1 MTSDQPEHARTG
13 SATTRTGSEPAP
25 TGTERVRTGSESL
38 RTGSGPAPTGTDVV
52 LEARGVTKHFP
63 LRRTA
68 RDLFARE
75 RRSVHAV
82 DDVSLRLRRGT
93 VTALVGES
101 GSGKSTVARLLAQLY
116 PLTSGEIRLGGTPV
130 VAGRGRSFRRYVRR
144 VQLIFQD
151 PFASL
156 NPVHTVRYHLTRAL
170 KIHGRAGSG
179 KKQLE
184 ENLTALLNRVQLTP
198 PQQFLDKFP
207 HELSGGQRQ
216 RVAIARALGADPQ
229 VLLADEP
236 VSMLDVSI
244 RLGVLNLLRD
254 LKERLHLA
262 ILYITHDIAS
272 ARYFADT
279 TLVMYAG
286 RIVEGGDS
294 ERVTQHPAHPYTQL
308 LIASA
313 PDPDRIVAD
322 EEQEE
327 TGTGEPPSLITPPA
341 GCRFHPRCP
350 QAMERCRTELPPRF
364 DLPDGQWA
372 ACWLYEGGVPRPTG
386 AGGTT
391 AAPGHPAPGP
401 NAAKE
406 ATR

>member
-1 MTSDQPEHARTG
+1 MTAIDQPEHV
-13 SATTRTGSEPAP
+13 P
-25 TGTERVRTGSESL
+25 
-38 RTGSGPAPTGTDVV
+38 SGADVV

-68 RDLFARE
+68 RDLFARR

-101 GSGKSTVARLLAQLY
+101 GSGKSTVARLLAQLH
-116 PLTSGEIRLGGTPV
+116 PLTSGEIRLGGEPV

-144 VQLIFQD
+144 VQLILQD

-179 KKQLE
+179 EAELE
-184 ENLTALLNRVQLTP
+184 QNLAALLNRVQLTP
-198 PQQFLDKFP
+198 PHQFLDKFP

-313 PDPDRIVAD
+313 PDPDRIVAEEEQ

-327 TGTGEPPSLITPPA
+327 TGTGEPPSLISPPA

-350 QAMERCRTELPPRF
+350 KAMERCRTELPPRF

-372 ACWLYEGGVPRPTG
+372 ACWLYDG
-386 AGGTT
+386 T
-391 AAPGHPAPGP
+391 AARPDGAIG
-401 NAAKE
+401 AAANDTAANGTEETGTEANGTEANGTEAVADRTATKE

>member
-1 MTSDQPEHARTG
+1 MTTEP
-13 SATTRTGSEPAP
+13 SAD
-25 TGTERVRTGSESL
+25 ER
-38 RTGSGPAPTGTDVV
+38 TGTDVV

-63 LRRTA
+63 VRRTA
-68 RDLFARE
+68 GDLVAR
-75 RRSVHAV
+75 RHRTVHAV
-82 DDVSLRLRRGT
+82 DDVSLELRRGT

-116 PLTSGEIRLGGTPV
+116 PLTAGEVRLGGTAV
-130 VAGRGRSFRRYVRR
+130 KAGRGRSFRTYVKQ

-179 KKQLE
+179 DAELE
-184 ENLTALLNRVQLTP
+184 TNLAALLERVQLTP
-198 PQQFLDKFP
+198 PHQFLDKFP

-254 LKERLHLA
+254 LKERLRLA

-294 ERVTQHPAHPYTQL
+294 ETVTQSPAHPYTQL

-313 PDPDRIVAD
+313 PDPDRVAD
-322 EEQEE
+322 EADQEE
-327 TGTGEPPSLITPPA
+327 TGSGEPPSLISPPA

-350 QAMERCRTELPPRF
+350 KAMERCRTELPPRF
-364 DLPDGQWA
+364 DLADGQWA
-372 ACWLYEGGVPRPTG
+372 ACWLYDG
-386 AGGTT
+386 ATAPA
-391 AAPGHPAPGP
+391 AAP
-401 NAAKE
+401 AKE
-406 ATR
+406 AAK

>member
-1 MTSDQPEHARTG
+1 MTDQEQQQ
-13 SATTRTGSEPAP
+13 EPQN
-25 TGTERVRTGSESL
+25 TI
-38 RTGSGPAPTGTDVV
+38 V
-52 LEARGVTKHFP
+52 LEARGVTKHFTV
-63 LRRTA
+63 RRTGRDVVA
-68 RDLFARE
+68 RT

-82 DDVSLRLRRGT
+82 DDVSLQLRRGT

-116 PLTSGEIRLGGTPV
+116 PLTEGEIRLEGTAV
-130 VAGRGRSFRRYVRR
+130 KAGRGRSFRRYVRQ

-170 KIHGRAGSG
+170 KIHGRAGEG
-179 KKQLE
+179 EAELE
-184 ENLTALLNRVQLTP
+184 KNLAALLERVQLTP
-198 PQQFLDKFP
+198 PQRFLDKFP

-216 RVAIARALGADPQ
+216 RVAIARALGADPK

-244 RLGVLNLLRD
+244 RLGVLNLLKD
-254 LKERLHLA
+254 LKDRLRLA

-294 ERVTQHPAHPYTQL
+294 ETVTQHPAHPYTQL

-313 PDPDRIVAD
+313 PDPDRVVAE

-327 TGTGEPPSLITPPA
+327 TGSGEPPSLIAPPG

-350 QAMERCRTELPPRF
+350 KAMERCSTELPPRF
-364 DLPDGQWA
+364 DLADGQWA
-372 ACWLYEGGVPRPTG
+372 ACWLYENDANDTKKEEVS
-386 AGGTT
+386 
-391 AAPGHPAPGP
+391 
-401 NAAKE
+401 AK
-406 ATR
+406 

>member
-1 MTSDQPEHARTG
+1 MTEHRE
-13 SATTRTGSEPAP
+13 SE
-25 TGTERVRTGSESL
+25 T
-38 RTGSGPAPTGTDVV
+38 V
-52 LEARGVTKHFP
+52 LEARTVTKHFP
-63 LRRTA
+63 VRRTA
-68 RDLFARE
+68 GDLLAR
-75 RRSVHAV
+75 RRRTVHAV
-82 DDVSLRLRRGT
+82 DDVSLSLRQGS

-116 PLTSGEIRLGGTPV
+116 PLTSGEILLAGRPT

-144 VQLIFQD
+144 VQMIFQD

-170 KIHGRAGSG
+170 RVHGRQGTD
-179 KKQLE
+179 E
-184 ENLTALLNRVQLTP
+184 ELGELLRRVQLTP
-198 PQQFLDKFP
+198 PERYLDVFP

-254 LKERLHLA
+254 LKERWRLA

-294 ERVTQHPAHPYTQL
+294 ERVTQSPAHPYTQL

-313 PDPDRIVAD
+313 PDPDRAG
-322 EEQEE
+322 EGGEGGARE
-327 TGTGEPPSLITPPA
+327 TTGGEPPSLISPPD

-350 QAMERCRTELPPRF
+350 HAMERCRTQVPPRF
-364 DLPDGQWA
+364 PLADGHWA
-372 ACWLYEGGVPRPTG
+372 ACWLYADGGAQPQAAGAADAQTPQG
-386 AGGTT
+386 AGAAKDTPGT
-391 AAPGHPAPGP
+391 AAAHGT
-401 NAAKE
+401 AKG
-406 ATR
+406 AVR

>member
-1 MTSDQPEHARTG
+1 MTTQDTHSTRDPASDDGA
-13 SATTRTGSEPAP
+13 
-25 TGTERVRTGSESL
+25 
-38 RTGSGPAPTGTDVV
+38 VV

-63 LRRTA
+63 VKRTGSDLLARRRRT
-68 RDLFARE
+68 
-75 RRSVHAV
+75 VHAV
-82 DDVSLRLRRGT
+82 DDVSLRLRRGS

-116 PLTSGEIRLGGTPV
+116 PLTAGEIRLGGKPV
-130 VAGRGRSFRRYVRR
+130 KAGRGRSFRSYVRQ

-156 NPVHTVRYHLTRAL
+156 NPVHTVRYHLTRSL
-170 KIHGRAGSG
+170 KIHG
-179 KKQLE
+179 KQATEAETAELLE
-184 ENLTALLNRVQLTP
+184 RVQLTP
-198 PQQFLDKFP
+198 PGQFLDKFP

-294 ERVTQHPAHPYTQL
+294 ETVTQRPAHPYTQL

-313 PDPDRIVAD
+313 PDPDRIVAGED
-322 EEQEE
+322 EEDGEDEREERDEQGE
-327 TGTGEPPSLITPPA
+327 TGGGEPPSLIAPPD

-350 QAMERCRTELPPRF
+350 RAMERCRTELPPRF
-364 DLPDGQWA
+364 ELDGGQWA
-372 ACWLYEGGVPRPTG
+372 ACWLYENGPAG
-386 AGGTT
+386 ALEV
-391 AAPGHPAPGP
+391 AA
-401 NAAKE
+401 
-406 ATR
+406 R

>member
-1 MTSDQPEHARTG
+1 MTTTTDRTD
-13 SATTRTGSEPAP
+13 
-25 TGTERVRTGSESL
+25 
-38 RTGSGPAPTGTDVV
+38 DVV

-63 LRRTA
+63 VRRTG
-68 RDLFARE
+68 RDLVS
-75 RRSVHAV
+75 RRRRTVHAV
-82 DDVSLRLRRGT
+82 DDVSLKLRRGN

-116 PLTSGEIRLGGTPV
+116 PLTEGEIQLAGKAV
-130 VAGRGRSFRRYVRR
+130 KAGRGRSFRSYVRQ

-156 NPVHTVRYHLTRAL
+156 NPVHTVRYHLTRSL
-170 KIHGRAGSG
+170 KIHGREATETE
-179 KKQLE
+179 LA
-184 ENLTALLNRVQLTP
+184 ALLERVQLTP
-198 PQQFLDKFP
+198 AAQYLDKFP

-216 RVAIARALGADPQ
+216 RVAIARALGADPK

-294 ERVTQHPAHPYTQL
+294 ETVTQHPAHPYTQL

-313 PDPDRIVAD
+313 PDPDRVVA
-322 EEQEE
+322 EAEQEE
-327 TGTGEPPSLITPPA
+327 TGSGEPPSLIAPPA

-350 QAMERCRTELPPRF
+350 KALERCRTELPPRF
-364 DLPDGQWA
+364 DLADGQWA
-372 ACWLYEGGVPRPTG
+372 ACWLYADAVE
-386 AGGTT
+386 
-391 AAPGHPAPGP
+391 AADDHERE
-401 NAAKE
+401 AAK
-406 ATR
+406 

>member
-1 MTSDQPEHARTG
+1 M
-13 SATTRTGSEPAP
+13 SEQF
-25 TGTERVRTGSESL
+25 EKNH
-38 RTGSGPAPTGTDVV
+38 VV
-52 LEARGVTKHFP
+52 LEARGVTKHFAV
-63 LRRTA
+63 RRTG
-68 RDLFARE
+68 RDLLAGK
-75 RRSVHAV
+75 RRTVHAV
-82 DDVSLRLRRGT
+82 DDVSLKLRRGT

-116 PLTSGEIRLGGTPV
+116 PLTEGEIHLGGQPAK
-130 VAGRGRSFRRYVRR
+130 AGRGRSFRSYVRR

-156 NPVHTVRYHLTRAL
+156 NPVHTVRYHLTRSL
-170 KIHGRAGSG
+170 KIHDRAGNG
-179 KKQLE
+179 EAELE
-184 ENLTALLNRVQLTP
+184 QNLTALLNRVQLTP
-198 PQQFLDKFP
+198 PHQYLDKFP

-244 RLGVLNLLRD
+244 RLGVLNLLKD
-254 LKERLHLA
+254 LKDRMHLA

-272 ARYFADT
+272 ARYFADS

-294 ERVTQHPAHPYTQL
+294 ETVTQRPAHPYTQL

-313 PDPDRIVAD
+313 PDPDRVVAE

-327 TGTGEPPSLITPPA
+327 TGSGEPPRSSTHRPAAASTRAAPRPWNAAVPNCRPDSTWPTASGRPA
-341 GCRFHPRCP
+341 GCT
-350 QAMERCRTELPPRF
+350 RTAP
-364 DLPDGQWA
+364 
-372 ACWLYEGGVPRPTG
+372 
-386 AGGTT
+386 
-391 AAPGHPAPGP
+391 AAPVT
-401 NAAKE
+401 
-406 ATR
+406 TRRRP